1 MSFCIFLPLM
11 SLLVYGYIW
20 FWHRECPQNVYKI
33 IYFHLKWTLFK
44 IILSKQCICLLS
56 FHLETASICP
66 LYSHHCPVI
75 TFLFFLSHLTILH
88 RSSCCSAFL
97 ESEQLKLCLF
107 IFGRHSGGL
116 SEVISRL
123 SVEVER
129 LQGTTA
135 PCCVSW
141 LSAPV
146 LTMANKTR
154 QCSENLCQHGSNQ
167 LTVARSTCYQRGP
180 EKCCKKARC

>member
-1 MSFCIFLPLM
+1 MKEYFPNSAYAYYLSILKQYLYAHCIHTI
-11 SLLVYGYIW
+11 V
-20 FWHRECPQNVYKI
+20 
-33 IYFHLKWTLFK
+33 
-44 IILSKQCICLLS
+44 LSS
-56 FHLETASICP
+56 PFS
-66 LYSHHCPVI
+66 
-75 TFLFFLSHLTILH
+75 FFLSHLTISH

-97 ESEQLKLCLF
+97 ESEQLKLSLF
-107 IFGRHSGGL
+107 IFGRHSAGL

-154 QCSENLCQHGSNQ
+154 QCSGNLCQHGSNQ